1 MSTFSPERVLTR
13 PVSGRPLW
21 KEGWLAAALWLLAG
35 RVYLACTAGL
45 GLVHSLDVEALARQ
59 IDQGRWTPR
68 EVLAADLPGAYGF
81 VPSPQAAAGPLP
93 A

>member
-1 MSTFSPERVLTR
+1 MAHT
-13 PVSGRPLW
+13 GRPAGRVNECLVD
-21 KEGWLAAALWLLAG
+21 EAG